1 MAKHCTSG
9 KEYVMFRRAQISFI
23 VAALA
28 GVPILLGMIPQWEA
42 GFRVVCGVSLAFSV
56 ISFLLGMF
64 EEETP
69 RPVSVRQASPETVEF
84 AKMELIRVAP

>member
-1 MAKHCTSG
+1 
-9 KEYVMFRRAQISFI
+9 MFKRARISFI

-28 GVPILLGMIPQWEA
+28 GLPLLLDIIPQWQA
-42 GFRVVCGVSLAFSV
+42 GFRITCGACFAFSV
-56 ISFLLGMF
+56 VSFLLGMF

-69 RPVSVRQASPETVEF
+69 RPVSVRQTTPERFEF